1 MVFPLTPVKNPLL
14 SLLKKFSKS
23 NPRAQSG
30 LVKALVSNN
39 PSYALLNAWAELE
52 YQVNKN
58 HKPSYKKS
66 SSKQIIAFVSDSL
79 SLSKS
84 DQKRLKSISRQRNG
98 VAHALGGRTSPTWSD
113 VWFVLRVSKKY
124 RKVNI

>member
-1 MVFPLTPVKNPLL
+1 MVFPLTTVKNPLL
-14 SLLKKFSKS
+14 SLLKKISKS

-30 LVKALVSNN
+30 LVKALISNN
-39 PSYALLNAWAELE
+39 PSSGLLNAWAESE

-58 HKPSYKKS
+58 HEPSYKKS

>member
-39 PSYALLNAWAELE
+39 PSYGLLNAWAELE

-113 VWFVLRVSKKY
+113 VWFVLRVSKNTGK
-124 RKVNI
+124 

>member
-1 MVFPLTPVKNPLL
+1 MVFPLTTVKNPLL
-14 SLLKKFSKS
+14 SLLKKISKS
-23 NPRAQSG
+23 NHRAQSG
-30 LVKALVSNN
+30 LVKAFVSNN
-39 PSYALLNAWAELE
+39 PSYGLLNAWAELE

-58 HKPSYKKS
+58 HKPSSKKS

-79 SLSKS
+79 SLSNS

>member
-1 MVFPLTPVKNPLL
+1 MVLPFTAVKSPLL
-14 SLLKKFSKS
+14 SILKRISKS

-30 LVKALVSNN
+30 LMKAFVSNN
-39 PSYALLNAWAELE
+39 PSYGLLNAWAELE
-52 YQVNKN
+52 YQVNKK
-58 HKPSYKKS
+58 HRLSFKKS
-66 SSKQIIAFVSDSL
+66 SSKQIIASVSDSL

>member
-1 MVFPLTPVKNPLL
+1 MVFPLITVKNPLL
-14 SLLKKFSKS
+14 SLLKKISKS

-30 LVKALVSNN
+30 LVKAFVSNN
-39 PSYALLNAWAELE
+39 PSYGLLNAWAELE

-58 HKPSYKKS
+58 HKPSSKKS
-66 SSKQIIAFVSDSL
+66 SSKQIITFVSDSL

>member
-1 MVFPLTPVKNPLL
+1 MVLPFTAVKSPLL
-14 SLLKKFSKS
+14 SILKRISKS

-30 LVKALVSNN
+30 LMKAFVSNN
-39 PSYALLNAWAELE
+39 PSYGLLNAWAELE
-52 YQVNKN
+52 YQVNKK
-58 HKPSYKKS
+58 HKLSFKKS
-66 SSKQIIAFVSDSL
+66 SSKQIIASVSDSL

>member
-1 MVFPLTPVKNPLL
+1 MVFPLITVKNPLF
-14 SLLKKFSKS
+14 SLLKKISKS

-30 LVKALVSNN
+30 LVKAFVSNN
-39 PSYALLNAWAELE
+39 PSYGLLNAWAELE

-58 HKPSYKKS
+58 HKPSSKKS

>member
-1 MVFPLTPVKNPLL
+1 MVFPLTTVKNPLL
-14 SLLKKFSKS
+14 SLLKKISKS

-30 LVKALVSNN
+30 LVKAFVSNN
-39 PSYALLNAWAELE
+39 PSYVLLNAWAELE

-58 HKPSYKKS
+58 HKPSSKKS

>member
-1 MVFPLTPVKNPLL
+1 MVFPLITVKNPLL

-39 PSYALLNAWAELE
+39 PSYGLLNAWAELE